1 MVWPFVGRGKTI
13 LSSNGTFSV
22 VVWMACNNL
31 ASYVKSGQK
40 WFIPS
45 FPVIDEE
52 YVELVSV
59 YEMAMHAKGTF
70 TMIEL
75 GARWGPWGFRA
86 AAAIQQYNSAV
97 QNVDFFFVE
106 PLVESCADIWKV
118 AKINDFKQPKF
129 NISVSCELAS
139 SEILQKW
146 AETRQFIDVFDMD
159 CQGCEYEIVPNILNI
174 LNNKVR
180 RLIIGVHK
188 GGSEGVSELLRNL
201 PGWTIV
207 HQSMV
212 AGGAKNFD
220 CQDTLRGPMKWSA
233 QSRIQDI
240 CNLKLFEHNSKHE
253 YGPMINWDGDLI
265 LDNPR
270 FLI

>member
-97 QNVDFFFVE
+97 QNVDIFFVE
-106 PLVESCADIWKV
+106 PLVESCAAIWKV

-146 AETRQFIDVFDMD
+146 AERRRKGQEGNGKEGKRAAG
-159 CQGCEYEIVPNILNI
+159 QGSQAN
-174 LNNKVR
+174 
-180 RLIIGVHK
+180 
-188 GGSEGVSELLRNL
+188 
-201 PGWTIV
+201 
-207 HQSMV
+207 
-212 AGGAKNFD
+212 
-220 CQDTLRGPMKWSA
+220 
-233 QSRIQDI
+233 
-240 CNLKLFEHNSKHE
+240 
-253 YGPMINWDGDLI
+253 
-265 LDNPR
+265 
-270 FLI
+270 